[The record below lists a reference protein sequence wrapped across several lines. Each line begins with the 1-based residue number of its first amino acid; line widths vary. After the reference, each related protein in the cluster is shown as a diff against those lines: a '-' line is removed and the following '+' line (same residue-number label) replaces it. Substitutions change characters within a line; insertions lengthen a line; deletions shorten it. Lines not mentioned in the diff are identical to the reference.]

1 MMKRKL
7 ARYVEAQQSI
17 DLSALTS
24 IIEKDL
30 AEAANSKQT
39 NFPRS
44 NFESQFK
51 YLPKLPESFQKP
63 PTSLSADGMEVDE
76 INGKKIIVYTFDE
89 YMALHNNN

>member
-7 ARYVEAQQSI
+7 AKYVEAMQSV

-30 AEAANSKQT
+30 AEAATSKQT

-44 NFESQFK
+44 THLSQFK
-51 YLPKLPESFQKP
+51 FLRELPASF
-63 PTSLSADGMEVDE
+63 
-76 INGKKIIVYTFDE
+76 
-89 YMALHNNN
+89 

>member
-7 ARYVEAQQSI
+7 AKYVEAMQSV

-30 AEAANSKQT
+30 AEAAT

-44 NFESQFK
+44 THLSQFK
-51 YLPKLPESFQKP
+51 YLRELPASF
-63 PTSLSADGMEVDE
+63 
-76 INGKKIIVYTFDE
+76 
-89 YMALHNNN
+89 